1 MPRQKSL
8 PPGSCTLRLTN
19 ITTLPSLQKTALIS
33 SIANDIKATFIYI
46 AKQSEAGNLNPH
58 NTAPLDDVVATIRD
72 TAVSERRMLEKK
84 LEKAERRV
92 RRLRKEQ
99 KWMQKEFGEVVKRA
113 EVVSGKWKE
122 KVERL
127 RGRVEGLQ
135 RDLASGRKDVIV
147 DQKEGMMEQKGV
159 EDKA

>member
-19 ITTLPSLQKTALIS
+19 IASLPSSQKTALIS
-33 SIANDIKATFIYI
+33 SIANDMKATFIYI
-46 AKQSEAGNLNPH
+46 AKQSEVGNLDSH
-58 NTAPLDDVVATIRD
+58 NTAPLDNVVAIIRD
-72 TAVSERRMLEKK
+72 TAVSERRLVEKR

-92 RRLRKEQ
+92 RNLKREQ
-99 KWMQKEFGEVVKRA
+99 KWMQEEVGKIVKSVD
-113 EVVSGKWKE
+113 VVSRKWKE

-135 RDLASGRKDVIV
+135 RELVSGR
-147 DQKEGMMEQKGV
+147 EGTVEQREETIEQNEG

>member
-1 MPRQKSL
+1 M
-8 PPGSCTLRLTN
+8 
-19 ITTLPSLQKTALIS
+19 
-33 SIANDIKATFIYI
+33 KATFIYI
-46 AKQSEAGNLNPH
+46 AKQSEAGNLDSQ
-58 NTAPLDDVVATIRD
+58 NTAPLDNVVATIRD

-92 RRLRKEQ
+92 RKLKREQ
-99 KWMQKEFGEVVKRA
+99 KWMHNEVVEVLKRV

-127 RGRVEGLQ
+127 RGKVEGLQ
-135 RDLASGRKDVIV
+135 RELVSGR
-147 DQKEGMMEQKGV
+147 EGVVEQMEETMEQNEG

>member
-8 PPGSCTLRLTN
+8 SPGSCTLRLTN
-19 ITTLPSLQKTALIS
+19 ITTLPPSQKAALIS

-46 AKQSEAGNLNPH
+46 AKQSEAGNLGPH

-84 LEKAERRV
+84 LEKTERRV
-92 RRLRKEQ
+92 RMLKREQ
-99 KWMQKEFGEVVKRA
+99 KWMQKEFGEVMKRV
-113 EVVSGKWKE
+113 EMVSGKWKE
-122 KVERL
+122 KIERL

-135 RDLASGRKDVIV
+135 RELASGRKGEMV
-147 DQKEGMMEQKGV
+147 ERKGG

>member
-8 PPGSCTLRLTN
+8 SPGSCTLRLTH
-19 ITTLPSLQKTALIS
+19 ITSLPSSQKTALIS
-33 SIANDIKATFIYI
+33 SIANDMKATFIYI
-46 AKQSEAGNLNPH
+46 AKQSEAGNLDSQ
-58 NTAPLDDVVATIRD
+58 NTAPLDNVVATIRD

-92 RRLRKEQ
+92 RKLKREQ
-99 KWMQKEFGEVVKRA
+99 KWMHNEVVEVLKRV

-127 RGRVEGLQ
+127 RGKVEGLQ
-135 RDLASGRKDVIV
+135 RELVSGR
-147 DQKEGMMEQKGV
+147 EGVVEQMEETMEQNEG

>member
-8 PPGSCTLRLTN
+8 SPGSCTLRLTN
-19 ITTLPSLQKTALIS
+19 ITTLPPSQRTALIT

-46 AKQSEAGNLNPH
+46 AKQSEAGNLDPH
-58 NTAPLDDVVATIRD
+58 NTVPLDEVVATIRD

-84 LEKAERRV
+84 LEKAKRRV
-92 RRLRKEQ
+92 RKLRREQ
-99 KWMQKEFGEVVKRA
+99 KWVQKEFGEVVKRV

-127 RGRVEGLQ
+127 QGRMEGLQ
-135 RDLASGRKDVIV
+135 REVASGRTNIIA
-147 DQKEGMMEQKGV
+147 DQKEGIIECKEGV
-159 EDKA
+159 YKV

>member
-1 MPRQKSL
+1 M
-8 PPGSCTLRLTN
+8 
-19 ITTLPSLQKTALIS
+19 
-33 SIANDIKATFIYI
+33 KATFIYI
-46 AKQSEAGNLNPH
+46 AKQSEAGNLDSQ
-58 NTAPLDDVVATIRD
+58 NTAPLDNVVATIRD

-92 RRLRKEQ
+92 RKLKREQ
-99 KWMQKEFGEVVKRA
+99 KWMHNEVGEVLKRV

-127 RGRVEGLQ
+127 RGKVEGLQ
-135 RDLASGRKDVIV
+135 RELVSGR
-147 DQKEGMMEQKGV
+147 EGVVEQMEETMEQNEG